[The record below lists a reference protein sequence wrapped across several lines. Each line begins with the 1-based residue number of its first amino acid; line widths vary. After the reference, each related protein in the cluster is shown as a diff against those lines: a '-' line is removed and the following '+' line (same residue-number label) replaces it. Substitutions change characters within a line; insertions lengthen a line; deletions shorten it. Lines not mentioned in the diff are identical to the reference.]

1 MGVAGASAPGYG
13 PLDGGWGWVVVFGAF
28 ISIGFSYAFPK
39 ALTIYFKEIQRHFSV
54 SYSQIA
60 WVSSIML
67 AVMYAGGPISSVLVN
82 RYGSR
87 PVVITGGVMCGV
99 SMVAASFASNITHL
113 YMCVGIIG
121 GLGLSFNLQPSLTI
135 IGKYFQVKRPIANG
149 LAMAG
154 SPVFLCTLAPLN
166 QFLLDRFGWRGGF
179 VILGAMLF
187 NCCVA
192 GALMRPLR
200 GGAPAVPCK
209 PPPTRARTQEAVCG
223 DGVIERPRGRES
235 LCRRSCAENMSCF
248 LDLSLFHHRGFI
260 IYLTGNMLMFFGFFA
275 PMIFL
280 APYAKHR
287 GLDEYSAASLLSA
300 LAIVDMV
307 ARPGTGLLANTKL
320 VRRRIQY
327 LFSFAVAYNGVCH
340 LLCPL
345 ASGYWGLVAYALC
358 YGVVYG
364 MVCALLFECLMDLVG
379 PCRFSSAVGLVTV
392 LECCPVLVGPPI
404 AGAMLDMFGD
414 YSYMFYM
421 CGAVMLTA
429 GLFLFTM
436 NYYNYQQLDQA
447 KRSQDK
453 GTELGERT
461 GQHGG
466 QHGSSQADDKIVE
479 EQAPSLEQESGTF
492 RVKAETED
500 NTMQQQQ
507 KTEFNPKD

>member
-1 MGVAGASAPGYG
+1 MCVFKSSSTGSSP
-13 PLDGGWGWVVVFGAF
+13 PDGGWGWVVVFGAF

-39 ALTIYFKEIQRHFSV
+39 ALTIYFKEIQRDFGV

-67 AVMYAGGPISSVLVN
+67 AVMYAGGPISSILVN

-99 SMVAASFASNITHL
+99 AMVTASFGSSITHL

-121 GLGLSFNLQPSLTI
+121 GVGLSFNLQPSLTI

-166 QFLLDRFGWRGGF
+166 QFLFDRFGWRGGF
-179 VILGAMLF
+179 VILGAMLL

-192 GALMRPLR
+192 GALMRPLCDGR
-200 GGAPAVPCK
+200 
-209 PPPTRARTQEAVCG
+209 PTSVCQ
-223 DGVIERPRGRES
+223 S
-235 LCRRSCAENMSCF
+235 LSCF
-248 LDLSLFHHRGFI
+248 LDLSLFGHRGFV
-260 IYLTGNMLMFFGFFA
+260 IYLMGNVLMFFGFFA

-287 GLDEYSAASLLSA
+287 GVDEYSAASLLSV
-300 LAIVDMV
+300 LAIVDML
-307 ARPGTGLLANTKL
+307 ARPGTGLLANTRL
-320 VRRRIQY
+320 VRRRVQY

-345 ASGYWGLVAYALC
+345 ASGYWGLVAYAVC

-379 PCRFSSAVGLVTV
+379 PGRFSSAVGLVTI
-392 LECCPVLVGPPI
+392 LECCPVLLGPPI
-404 AGAMLDMFGD
+404 AGALVDMFAD
-414 YSYMFYM
+414 YSYLFYM

-436 NYYNYQQLDQA
+436 NYWNYRQLNRA
-447 KRSQDK
+447 KHTQDR
-453 GTELGERT
+453 TSELGERT
-461 GQHGG
+461 VDFTLCL
-466 QHGSSQADDKIVE
+466 SE
-479 EQAPSLEQESGTF
+479 RLC
-492 RVKAETED
+492 
-500 NTMQQQQ
+500 
-507 KTEFNPKD
+507 